1 MDFEKKLRSYMQ
13 QYSDAPGDVILVT
26 RLLVRSAQMLENR
39 INAALEQQGMQI
51 QEYLAMMVIK
61 FEDGPIRPTE
71 LSESL
76 GISRPQITRL
86 LDSLEQR
93 GLITRQHSKTDRRAL
108 ILSLSTKGNNQLKAA
123 APVVHRAY
131 LDCWKH
137 NTKSVAPM
145 LDGLRNLYTGLAGID
160 QEQSGKLEKIER

>member
-1 MDFEKKLRSYMQ
+1 Q
-13 QYSDAPGDVILVT
+13 QYSDAPGDIILAT
-26 RLLVRSAQMLENR
+26 RLLVRSAQMLESR
-39 INAALEQQGMQI
+39 INASLDSLGLQI
-51 QEYLAMMVIK
+51 PEYLAMMVIK

-93 GLITRQHSKTDRRAL
+93 GLITREHSKTDRRAL
-108 ILSLSTKGNNQLKAA
+108 VLMLTSKGGNQLKAA
-123 APVVHRAY
+123 APIVHRAY

-137 NTKSVAPM
+137 STKDVEPM
-145 LDGLRNLYTGLAGID
+145 LAGLKNLYVGLTGVNEKKVKELA
-160 QEQSGKLEKIER
+160 E